1 VLTAAVLLALALLFA
16 GGSPSPKGAGAQ
28 RLSLRKAP
36 SSAARRV
43 RLSARA
49 PAPKTVAQ
57 AAGAMTS
64 LITADAEA
72 GALDG
77 PAVKQLNARLANLLG
92 DYAAGSG
99 VQAQRDLLGLAQAL
113 LMLAQAGHISATALS
128 PLQADVGV
136 LAAALVKNRP
146 SSALPPTVGTPAPA
160 PKDLPPGHGGEPPGQ
175 ARKHGDAQEGSAEG
189 D

>member
-1 VLTAAVLLALALLFA
+1 
-16 GGSPSPKGAGAQ
+16 
-28 RLSLRKAP
+28 
-36 SSAARRV
+36 
-43 RLSARA
+43 
-49 PAPKTVAQ
+49 
-57 AAGAMTS
+57 MTS